1 VIFKH
6 IERQIKKDV
15 FLFEIKVKTD
25 ANYFINII
33 DEKLKEKNNAYTTNV
48 KGDMTGW
55 KAFNDDIKL
64 HTVIQDAFIYLSKH
78 RTFRFMQFKDSW
90 GIRKKT
96 FDSTIEHDHQTAHLS
111 GVLYLSDNSPELVF
125 PELNISVEPHCLT
138 LVLFSPILKHLSPPN
153 KSEDTKYAVA
163 FNLEN
168 KPIGYI

>member
-1 VIFKH
+1 MIFKH

-15 FLFEIKVKTD
+15 FLFQIEAKTD

-33 DEKLKEKNNAYTTNV
+33 DEKLKEKNNAYATNV

-55 KAFNDDIKL
+55 KAFNEDAKL
-64 HTVIQDAFIYLSKH
+64 YTVIQDAFTYLSKH
-78 RTFRFMQFKDSW
+78 HSFLPMQFKDSW

-96 FDSTIEHDHQTAHLS
+96 FDSTIEHDHQSAHLS
-111 GVLYLSDNSPELVF
+111 GVLYLSNDSPELIF

-138 LVLFSPILKHLSPPN
+138 LVLFSPILNHLSPPN
-153 KSEDTKYAVA
+153 KSEESKYAVA

-168 KPIGYI
+168 KPIGDI